1 MAAEAAASSAWP
13 RGRGMGLGSGLGGGG
28 ATGAIGSLVV
38 GWDKDSLSGGGLDRG
53 FLSQYPGDLPGAD
66 HPAKPDLQQQAQRVR
81 VPAGVLSGDGGH
93 HLGRRGSGHGWAF
106 FTAKA
111 SSRIRWTPIASP
123 QWVRPPLARPCIA
136 SQMR

>member
-1 MAAEAAASSAWP
+1 
-13 RGRGMGLGSGLGGGG
+13 MGLGSGLGGGD

-53 FLSQYPGDLPGAD
+53 SLSQYPRHLPGVD
-66 HPAKPDLQQQAQRVR
+66 HPAKPDLQQQAERV
-81 VPAGVLSGDGGH
+81 GVHTGKLAGDGGH
-93 HLGRRGSGHGWAF
+93 HLGSRGGGHGWPF
-106 FTAKA
+106 LTAKA